1 MSQEHAFEHFSW
13 LSKEQQSRAD
23 DAWLRLCAKARDI
36 TAGVAELMGMIE
48 VEDINAEFADENG
61 DPLPRLVPANTRGH
75 LQRLAIASLE
85 LITDRID
92 KALADDAKMTPEH
105 AAWLARAAAA
115 RAADMAH
122 AAAAASVE
130 GAAPTVEVN
139 AEAPAKGPVR
149 RLVTPEQVRQALA
162 CIPADVDD
170 ETCELVGSCIKATLG
185 ERGRNIWETW
195 CSGRAAYSQAL
206 TRVRWVGF
214 EVPDAGGRAALEKLV
229 ALAEEIGPTGARA
242 GRATAA
248 PHIGSGEVEKSPAK
262 RAPRG
267 PKRGPSGAAD
277 SQRSGGLN

>member
-1 MSQEHAFEHFSW
+1 MSQEHAFERFSW
-13 LSKEQQSRAD
+13 LSKEQQSRQD
-23 DAWLRLCAKARDI
+23 NAWLRLCAQARDI
-36 TAGVAELMGMIE
+36 TAGATEVLCLLEAEGL
-48 VEDINAEFADENG
+48 AADFTDDDGN
-61 DPLPRLVPANTRGH
+61 PLPRVVPASTGGS
-75 LQRLAIASLE
+75 LQRMAITSLE
-85 LITDRID
+85 LITERID

-122 AAAAASVE
+122 AAAAAD
-130 GAAPTVEVN
+130 ADPLWA
-139 AEAPAKGPVR
+139 R
-149 RLVTPEQVRQALA
+149 VRQALA

-214 EVPDAGGRAALEKLV
+214 EVPDAGDRAALEKLV

-248 PHIGSGEVEKSPAK
+248 PPIGGGEVKKSPAK
-262 RAPRG
+262 RVPRG
-267 PKRGPSGAAD
+267 PKRGTSGAAD